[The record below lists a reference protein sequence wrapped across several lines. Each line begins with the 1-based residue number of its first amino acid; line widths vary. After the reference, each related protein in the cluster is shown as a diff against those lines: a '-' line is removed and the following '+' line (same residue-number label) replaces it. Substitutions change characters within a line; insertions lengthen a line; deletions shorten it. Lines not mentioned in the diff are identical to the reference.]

1 MAERFP
7 LSGGAKVPGH
17 KHEDFNDF
25 MVSDFQKYELSGE
38 FLYDGEF
45 SQITETEKHGH
56 LNLPLIRKANLR
68 KR

>member
-7 LSGGAKVPGH
+7 LSGGAKVAGH

-45 SQITETEKHGH
+45 S
-56 LNLPLIRKANLR
+56 
-68 KR
+68 